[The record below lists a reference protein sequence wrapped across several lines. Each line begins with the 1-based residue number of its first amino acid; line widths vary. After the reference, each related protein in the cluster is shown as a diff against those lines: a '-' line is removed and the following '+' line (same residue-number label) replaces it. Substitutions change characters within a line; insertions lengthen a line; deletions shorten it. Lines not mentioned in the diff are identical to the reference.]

1 MALFVDLAALSNGL
15 HGSVQMD
22 SVALF
27 LWIGWLRHHG
37 ILNSFLRECRNNG
50 LHQVI
55 ITSEMMIELVKTS
68 YADFGRKISKIEFM
82 EEDSEADEYVNCL
95 LKVIESNPYQLT
107 KLLDYLMLIAEKSSV
122 EIKRIYIKGPYVD
135 GKADSFFVQSNGIIG
150 INRESYDL
158 ISKEICT
165 FTERCLFE

>member
-1 MALFVDLAALSNGL
+1 MRYVMGKVFYDTSGVMKCISYDNANVEYY
-15 HGSVQMD
+15 
-22 SVALF
+22 
-27 LWIGWLRHHG
+27 
-37 ILNSFLRECRNNG
+37 SFLRECRNNG

-95 LKVIESNPYQLT
+95 LKAIESNPYQLT

-135 GKADSFFVQSNGIIG
+135 GTADSFFVQSNGIIV

>member
-1 MALFVDLAALSNGL
+1 MRYVMGKVFYDTLGVMKCISYDNANVEYY
-15 HGSVQMD
+15 
-22 SVALF
+22 
-27 LWIGWLRHHG
+27 
-37 ILNSFLRECRNNG
+37 SFLRECRNNG

-55 ITSEMMIELVKTS
+55 ITSEMMIELIKTS
-68 YADFGRKISKIEFM
+68 YTDYGRKISKIEFM
-82 EEDSEADEYVNCL
+82 EEDFDADEQVNCL
-95 LKVIESNPYQLT
+95 LKAIESNPYQLT

-122 EIKRIYIKGPYVD
+122 EIKRIYINGPYVD